1 MLDVR
6 NSTEF
11 AEGARS
17 PVKMLTAK
25 KAIAGVC
32 AWLGSADANVRPL
45 PHQPSS
51 EPASSPDVFPQSGG
65 RAVREPVNWSPADP
79 ADQQEASVAFPDRP
93 RDPRFDPKDP
103 QYLERSSS
111 LDEFLPLLVIA
122 FLAFAVI
129 AMVYPRT
136 PTFDNDSGLSVLTVN
151 PAPTP
156 STSPAVPTPNPT
168 TEPRPTQA
176 PQP

>member
-1 MLDVR
+1 
-6 NSTEF
+6 
-11 AEGARS
+11 
-17 PVKMLTAK
+17 
-25 KAIAGVC
+25 
-32 AWLGSADANVRPL
+32 
-45 PHQPSS
+45 
-51 EPASSPDVFPQSGG
+51 
-65 RAVREPVNWSPADP
+65 
-79 ADQQEASVAFPDRP
+79 VAFPDRP

-129 AMVYPRT
+129 AMAYPRT
-136 PTFDNDSGLSVLTVN
+136 PTTFDNDSGLSVQTVN